1 MTPPATRR
9 PATLPTVQLRRM
21 GEDEWEAWARAS
33 RERYAEQMATMGG
46 MTPEDAAAKAT
57 VDFLRLLP
65 KGSATRQQHF
75 LVAEEDGE
83 DVGMLWLG
91 ERPTSEDGPVL
102 WVLEVSVREGLR
114 GRGHGRELMRLAEEE
129 ARRLGY
135 DAVALN
141 VFSGNTAAI
150 ALYDGLGYAV
160 TRTYPGAQNMLK
172 RLPSPARPPSRT
184 P

>member
-1 MTPPATRR
+1 MN
-9 PATLPTVQLRRM
+9 
-21 GEDEWEAWARAS
+21 EDEWEAWARAS

-65 KGSATRQQHF
+65 KGRATRHQHF
-75 LVAEEDGE
+75 LVGEEDGE
-83 DVGMLWLG
+83 DVGMLWLA
-91 ERPTSEDGPVL
+91 ERADSEDGPVV
-102 WVLEVSVREGLR
+102 WVLEVSVRPEAR
-114 GRGHGRELMRLAEEE
+114 GRGHGRALMRLAEEE
-129 ARRLGY
+129 ARRLGF

-141 VFSGNTAAI
+141 VFAGNAAAI

-172 RLPSPARPPSRT
+172 RLPSPAPPPSRT